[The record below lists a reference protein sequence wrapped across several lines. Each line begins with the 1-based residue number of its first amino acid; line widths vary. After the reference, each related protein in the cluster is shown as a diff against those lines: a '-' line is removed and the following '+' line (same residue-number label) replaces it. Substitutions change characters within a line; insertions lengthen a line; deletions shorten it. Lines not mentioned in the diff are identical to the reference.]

1 MKIAMANRPLIEEAG
16 YFIQT
21 CYDELGKNESEIHN
35 RMNSIMEEVEETGT
49 YTHTFEELEH
59 GARMAWRNNNRC
71 IGRLFWNTLTVFDAR
86 NLETAEDA
94 FEVLVDHIEFATNGG
109 KIRPALTVFPAQQ
122 NGKEKFRLWNHQ
134 LLRYAGYVEDGTIVG
149 DSSSVEFTKQCA
161 ELGWKG
167 QGTAFDFLPI
177 VIEEAGKGVKY
188 FELPSHAVMEVEI
201 RHPEIKGFAEL
212 GAKWYGVPI
221 ISDMKMEIGGIHYT
235 MAPFNGWYMG
245 TEIGARNL
253 ADEDRYDLLP
263 AVAEKMGLDTKS
275 NRSLWKDKAL
285 VELNIAVL
293 ESFAEAGV
301 TIVDHHTA
309 AKQFKNFERKEE
321 TAGRK
326 VTGNWA
332 WLIPPLSPATTHI
345 FHKPYKND
353 IVKPNFFYQ
362 KAPYHSREGQNH
374 ERIQSHLFF

>member
-1 MKIAMANRPLIEEAG
+1 MKIAMAHRPLIEEAG
-16 YFIQT
+16 YFIQN
-21 CYDELGKNESEIHN
+21 CYLELGKTDTEIKDRIHH
-35 RMNSIMEEVEETGT
+35 IIEEVEETGY

-71 IGRLFWNTLTVFDAR
+71 IGRLFWQTLTVFDAR
-86 NLETAEDA
+86 QEQTAEGAFDA
-94 FEVLVDHIEFATNGG
+94 LLHHIEFASNGG
-109 KIRPALTVFPAQQ
+109 KIRPALTVFPAEQ
-122 NGKEKFRLWNHQ
+122 NAKAALRIWNHQ
-134 LLRYAGYVEDGTIVG
+134 LLRYAGYEENGHITG
-149 DSSSVEFTKQCA
+149 DSSSVEFTRQCT
-161 ELGWKG
+161 ELGWRG
-167 QGTAFDFLPI
+167 QGTDFDILPI
-177 VIEEAGKGVKY
+177 VIEETGKGPQY
-188 FELPSHAVMEVEI
+188 FELPEQAVMEVAL
-201 RHPEIKGFAEL
+201 RHQEFDGFEGL
-212 GAKWYGVPI
+212 GVKWYAVPI

-253 ADEDRYDLLP
+253 ADEDRYNLLP
-263 AVAEKMGLDTKS
+263 AVAAVMGLDTAS

-309 AKQFKNFERKEE
+309 AKQFKNFEKKEE
-321 TAGRK
+321 TAGRS

-332 WLIPPLSPATTHI
+332 WLIPPMSPATTHI

-362 KAPYHSREGQNH
+362 KRH
-374 ERIQSHLFF
+374 

>member
-1 MKIAMANRPLIEEAG
+1 MWVGGVKFMKIAMSHRPLIEEAG
-16 YFIQT
+16 YFIQN
-21 CYDELGKNESEIHN
+21 CYAELGKNEKEIEN
-35 RMNSIMEEVEETGT
+35 RINEIIDEVEETGT
-49 YTHTFEELEH
+49 YQHKFEELEH

-71 IGRLFWNTLTVFDAR
+71 IGRLFWNTLTVFDVR
-86 NLETAEDA
+86 HIQTADEAFDA
-94 FEVLVDHIEFATNGG
+94 LLGHIDFAANGG
-109 KIRPALTVFPAQQ
+109 KIRPAITVFPAER
-122 NGKEKFRLWNHQ
+122 NGRTSLRVWNHQ
-134 LLRYAGYVEDGTIVG
+134 LLRYAGYEKDGSVIG
-149 DSSSVEFTKQCA
+149 DSTSIEFTKKCL
-161 ELGWKG
+161 ELGWQGKG
-167 QGTAFDFLPI
+167 TDYDILPI
-177 VIEEAGKGVKY
+177 VIEETGKHPRY
-188 FELPSHAVMEVEI
+188 FELPESAVLEVGLK
-201 RHPEIKGFAEL
+201 HPEINGFSEL
-212 GAKWYGVPI
+212 GIKWYAVPI

-263 AVAEKMGLDTKS
+263 AVAELMGLNTKS

-293 ESFAEAGV
+293 ESFADAGV

-309 AKQFKNFERKEE
+309 AKQFKSFEKVEQ
-321 TAGRK
+321 TAGRN

-332 WLIPPLSPATTHI
+332 WLIPPMSPATTHI

-362 KAPYHSREGQNH
+362 KAPYH
-374 ERIQSHLFF
+374 F

>member
-1 MKIAMANRPLIEEAG
+1 MKIAMANRPLIDEAG
-16 YFIQT
+16 YFIQN
-21 CYDELGKNESEIHN
+21 CYLELGKNETEIKDRIN
-35 RMNSIMEEVEETGT
+35 RVVEEVEETGT

-86 NLETAEDA
+86 HEQTAEGA
-94 FEVLVDHIEFATNGG
+94 FEALLNHIEFAANGG
-109 KIRPALTVFPAQQ
+109 KIRPALSVFPAEQ
-122 NGKEKFRLWNHQ
+122 NGVAKLRIWNHQ
-134 LLRYAGYVEDGTIVG
+134 LLRYAGYEKNGCVIG
-149 DSSSVEFTKQCA
+149 DSTSVEFTKQCL
-161 ELGWKG
+161 ELGWAGKG
-167 QGTAFDFLPI
+167 TGFDILPI
-177 VIEEAGKGVKY
+177 VIEEAGKVPRY
-188 FELPSHAVMEVEI
+188 FELPEQAVMEVELE
-201 RHPEIKGFAEL
+201 HPEIEGFAEL
-212 GAKWYGVPI
+212 EAKWYAVPI

-253 ADEDRYDLLP
+253 ADEDRYNLLP
-263 AVAEKMGLDTKS
+263 AVAELMGLDTKS

-293 ESFAEAGV
+293 ASFAEAGV

-309 AKQFKNFERKEE
+309 AKQFNSFEKKEE
-321 TAGRK
+321 AAGRA

-332 WLIPPLSPATTHI
+332 WLIPPMAPATTHI
-345 FHKPYKND
+345 FHKPYRND

-362 KAPYHSREGQNH
+362 KQPYQ
-374 ERIQSHLFF
+374 F